1 MTRKLIV
8 TEEKWPIKGS
18 FRISRSNITEI
29 TVVKVSI
36 TENGFQGYGECRPYS
51 RYNETPESV
60 LRLIESVRTNIE
72 KGVKNIELQS
82 LLPAGAAL
90 NAIA

>member
-1 MTRKLIV
+1 MKRKLIIRK
-8 TEEKWPIKGS
+8 EKWPIKGS
-18 FRISRSNITEI
+18 FKISRSNITEI

-60 LRLIESVRTNIE
+60 IRLIESVRTNIGY
-72 KGVKNIELQS
+72 KLGGIIIKIFNCPRPSYIDK
-82 LLPAGAAL
+82 
-90 NAIA
+90 